1 MLEKVKA
8 FDIEKPAEMRIKG
21 HTRIELTT
29 VKTGEK
35 KIIEHDNTFQ
45 SQFLASY
52 LRSFGYANNNP
63 FANSTWKGRPVWRN
77 LCGGVFLFRDA
88 ITAPAEYMPAGNLM
102 VANGAF
108 GVTNSSNP
116 PELGSYNSIESSTK
130 GTNSLSFVF
139 DWGTSQGNGTIS
151 CVCLTSETGG
161 YIGYGNESGYS
172 ASSLRYL
179 LENQDSAANGSIF
192 FYNGKKYRVSAVD
205 MTNKKVTIAKS
216 IDQIT
221 KVSIFQGQDE
231 SATDYTYTGDVVGNT
246 SNNTIMTRRLSETE
260 FAIVKCD
267 QFQSITLANGSS
279 ARILV
284 FNVSTNTLRVQE
296 ITNTSG
302 ADIRICEA
310 ATSNVINLI
319 ADNTGNYYMSKSNGE
334 LAKFSSAGVY
344 QGIVSTHTAV
354 HAPKGI
360 LTPELL
366 YTQPGYNNGDAMW
379 IYDGTNERITNG
391 FAMESQG
398 AQIDY
403 IAGIDAICYAARA
416 AYDLSP
422 FKNPL
427 YLATINNL
435 DSPVTKDST
444 QTMKVIYTLTEASA

>member
-1 MLEKVKA
+1 MLEKVKP
-8 FDIEKPAEMRIKG
+8 FDIERPETIKIKG
-21 HTRIELTT
+21 RTRIELTT

-35 KIIEHDNTFQ
+35 KIIEHENVFQ
-45 SQFLASY
+45 SQFLASF
-52 LRSFGYANNNP
+52 LRSFGAANNNP
-63 FANSTWKGRPVWRN
+63 FSNATWKSRPVWRN

-102 VANGAF
+102 VANGSF

-116 PELGSYNSIESSTK
+116 PELGSYNSIESSTS
-130 GTNSLSFVF
+130 GSNSLSFVY

-172 ASSLRYL
+172 ANLRSL
-179 LENQDSAANGSIF
+179 LENQDSSANGARF
-192 FYNGKKYRVSAVD
+192 FYNGKKYNVLAVD
-205 MTNKKVTIAKS
+205 MTNKKVTIEKS

-221 KVSIFQGQDE
+221 KVSIFQGQDGA
-231 SATDYTYTGDVVGNT
+231 ATEYTYTGDVAGN
-246 SNNTIMTRRLSETE
+246 SSSGTIMTRRLSETE
-260 FAIVKCD
+260 FAIIKCN
-267 QFQSITLANGSS
+267 QFQSITLANGSA
-279 ARILV
+279 ARFLV

-319 ADNTGNYYMSKSNGE
+319 ADSTGNYYMSKSNGE

-354 HAPKGI
+354 LAPKGI

-366 YTQPGYNNGDAMW
+366 YTQPGYSNGDAMW

-403 IAGIDAICYAARA
+403 IAGIDAICYASRA

-435 DSPVTKDST
+435 DSPITKDST
-444 QTMKVIYTLTEASA
+444 QTMKVVYTLTEANA